1 MTISNHDG
9 FDKLM
14 DTVRILRTHYSKV
27 ASLAEQEMLKA
38 KIKGDTATANGY
50 KNTLDAMSKD
60 HDTALSLIAD
70 QLTTPD
76 ELRKSRK
83 ALRDAADKAHKFI
96 TTLQKTKMTLDKL
109 TKAAGFLTTLV
120 TDLQAIFGV

>member
-1 MTISNHDG
+1 MTISSHDD

-27 ASLAEQEMLKA
+27 ANLAEQEMLKA
-38 KIKGDTATANGY
+38 KIKGDTATADSY
-50 KNTLDAMSKD
+50 KNKLDAMSGD
-60 HDTALSLIAD
+60 HNTALSLIAD

-83 ALRDAADKAHKFI
+83 ALRDAASRAHKFI
-96 TTLQKTKMTLDKL
+96 TDLKKAKLTLDKL
-109 TKAAGFLTTLV
+109 TKAVVFLTALV
-120 TDLQAIFGV
+120 ADLKAIFGV